1 MIVVAGFSETPILF
15 YQTTRRP
22 VPDATNWRVI
32 PLTWSA
38 EVRRGAVHRDAAVF
52 TGTAQRRLVPH
63 SVVHTARRGFHFHPT
78 RAEVKVQID
87 VSIEQLESE
96 EIRLQH
102 KPHNGPCSSDTRHS
116 GQGCW

>member
-1 MIVVAGFSETPILF
+1 M
-15 YQTTRRP
+15 
-22 VPDATNWRVI
+22 I

-116 GQGCW
+116 GQGC